1 MVETDGS
8 GEFRLLGQ
16 QRKLVDGGDTSS
28 GGCGS
33 AEAGNRKTNRT
44 QYTGSTAPD
53 ILALALPGEPN
64 GWECTP
70 VEELRPKSVPVRKQ
84 FNPDP
89 KVADYESGMEVLQL
103 WLSL

>member
-1 MVETDGS
+1 MVEADGS

-16 QRKLVDGGDTSS
+16 QRKLVDGGGYSS
-28 GGCGS
+28 GGCGYS
-33 AEAGNRKTNRT
+33 EARHRKTNRT
-44 QYTGSTAPD
+44 QYTGSTVPD

-64 GWECTP
+64 GLECTP
-70 VEELRPKSVPVRKQ
+70 VEELQSESVPVRKQ
-84 FNPDP
+84 FNP